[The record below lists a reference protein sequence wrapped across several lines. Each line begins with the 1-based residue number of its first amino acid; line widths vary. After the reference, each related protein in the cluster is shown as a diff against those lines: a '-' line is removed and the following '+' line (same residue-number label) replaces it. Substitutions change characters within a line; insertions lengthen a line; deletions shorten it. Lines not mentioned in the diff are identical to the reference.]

1 MKYLGYFGLSLGSLT
16 GLLLVILAAIA
27 LRSVPTPA
35 RVQPP
40 TISPDITIFLS
51 EQSLSRIA
59 SEILERP
66 TVIDFDLNG
75 QMQVTTRAKVGW
87 LEPVIHIGLLLEMQG
102 PDLVSELDWLR
113 LGFLTIPGGWLPQT
127 LGESSAIVGQII
139 KNQTPPDFILTGLTT
154 TADGVTFQ
162 LKWIGQ

>member
-1 MKYLGYFGLSLGSLT
+1 MRYLGYYGLILGSLI
-16 GLLLVILAAIA
+16 GLLVVIVVAIL
-27 LRSVPTPA
+27 LRSVPPQT

-59 SEILERP
+59 SETLERP
-66 TVIDFDLNG
+66 MVVDFDLNG

-87 LEPVIHIGLLLEMQG
+87 VEPVIHMGLLLEMQG
-102 PDLVSELDWLR
+102 TDLASELHWLR
-113 LGFLTIPGGWLPQT
+113 LGFLTIPARWLPQT
-127 LGESSAIVGQII
+127 LGENSAMVGQII
-139 KNQTPPDFILTGLTT
+139 KNQTPPEFIVTGLTT
-154 TADGVTFQ
+154 TPDGITFQ

>member
-1 MKYLGYFGLSLGSLT
+1 MRYLGYFGLILGSLT
-16 GLLLVILAAIA
+16 GLLLVILAAIL
-27 LRSVPTPA
+27 LRSVPPPA

-51 EQSLSRIA
+51 EQSLSRMA

-75 QMQVTTRAKVGW
+75 QMQVTTRMKVGW
-87 LEPVIHIGLLLEMQG
+87 FEPVIHMGLLLEMQG
-102 PDLVSELDWLR
+102 TDLASELDWFR
-113 LGFLTIPGGWLPQT
+113 LGFLTFPSRWLPQT
-127 LGESSAIVGQII
+127 LSEDSSMVGQII
-139 KNQTPPDFILTGLTT
+139 KNQTPPEFILTGLTT
-154 TADGVTFQ
+154 TPDGITFQ

>member
-1 MKYLGYFGLSLGSLT
+1 MRYLGYFGLVLGSLI
-16 GLLLVILAAIA
+16 GLLVVIVVAIL
-27 LRSVPTPA
+27 LRSVPPPVS
-35 RVQPP
+35 VQPP
-40 TISPDITIFLS
+40 PISPDITIFLS

-59 SEILERP
+59 SDILERP

-87 LEPVIHIGLLLEMQG
+87 VEPIIHMGLLLEMQG
-102 PDLVSELDWLR
+102 TDVVSEFDWLR
-113 LGFLTIPGGWLPQT
+113 LGFLTIPARWLPQSFD
-127 LGESSAIVGQII
+127 ESSAMVGQII

-154 TADGVTFQ
+154 TADGITFQ